1 MTVCTL
7 LRMEKQCIL
16 ILIST
21 DSFNF
26 FQLLS
31 KKYKHDSAKATSLQL
46 QATKKY
52 IQPEYG
58 PLVNMLSFFKVHS
71 LPFK

>member
-1 MTVCTL
+1 MKENQKLRCGGVVQMTVCTL

-46 QATKKY
+46 QATKNIY
-52 IQPEYG
+52 NQ
-58 PLVNMLSFFKVHS
+58 NMDL
-71 LPFK
+71 